1 MNFIE
6 EMKVFAI
13 SSKEKYEDPTAVT
26 PEETLLAATLS
37 GALSQ
42 GRKDCGSLKAGYK
55 ADLIVLDIDQPH
67 MVPVYHLANNLVYS
81 ASGSDILLTMVDGR
95 ILWQD
100 GEYKT
105 IDIEKT
111 MAEAQNAAFRILK
124 QL

>member
-1 MNFIE
+1 M
-6 EMKVFAI
+6 
-13 SSKEKYEDPTAVT
+13 
-26 PEETLLAATLS
+26 
-37 GALSQ
+37 
-42 GRKDCGSLKAGYK
+42 
-55 ADLIVLDIDQPH
+55 LDIDQPH

-81 ASGSDILLTMVDGR
+81 ASGSDIVLTMVDGR